1 MGRTRERVTAHTM
14 TASSAG
20 ARSRRYYKTPTNAIT
35 VSKATP
41 ICNTVTLFDLIDAER
56 LKFLRRRRKPFRG
69 RATFGWRAFCHI
81 RTGQAMISK
90 IIAVSV
96 LGFSAIVTVA
106 WTTFLGWGLYELL
119 H

>member
-1 MGRTRERVTAHTM
+1 M
-14 TASSAG
+14 TL
-20 ARSRRYYKTPTNAIT
+20 
-35 VSKATP
+35 

-56 LKFLRRRRKPFRG
+56 LKFLRRRRTPFSSSRNICS
-69 RATFGWRAFCHI
+69 ACFCHI
-81 RTGQAMISK
+81 RIGQAMISK

-96 LGFSAIVTVA
+96 IGFSAIVTVA

>member
-1 MGRTRERVTAHTM
+1 MRAV
-14 TASSAG
+14 
-20 ARSRRYYKTPTNAIT
+20 T

-41 ICNTVTLFDLIDAER
+41 ICNTVTLFDLIDVER
-56 LKFLRRRRKPFRG
+56 LKFQQHRRKPFR
-69 RATFGWRAFCHI
+69 RRTTFSWRAFCNARI
-81 RTGQAMISK
+81 GQAMVSK

-96 LGFSAIVTVA
+96 LGFCAIVTVA